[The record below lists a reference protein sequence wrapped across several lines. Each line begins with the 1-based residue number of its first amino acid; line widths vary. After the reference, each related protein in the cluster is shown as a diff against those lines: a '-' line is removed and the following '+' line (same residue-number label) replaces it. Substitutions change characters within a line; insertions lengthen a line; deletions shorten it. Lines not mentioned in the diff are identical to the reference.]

1 MPSSV
6 EEMNLKLE
14 NTRYEILSWLRM
26 LDYQQQEIID
36 MKTRIAEVIKGDVG
50 RKILDRLEEFQ
61 NIFLTKET
69 VIAFFKRDIQRLNDE
84 MKTTSSIPSAF
95 GMIRDDIPK
104 MEQEFNALKKAFNDC
119 IEELL

>member
-1 MPSSV
+1 
-6 EEMNLKLE
+6 MNLKLE

-36 MKTRIAEVIKGDVG
+36 MKTRIAEAIKGDVG
-50 RKILDRLEEFQ
+50 KKILNRLEEFQ

-69 VIAFFKRDIQRLNDE
+69 VIAFFKRDIQRLKDE
-84 MKTTSSIPSAF
+84 MITTSSIPDALHIVR
-95 GMIRDDIPK
+95 GDIPK
-104 MEQEFNALKKAFNDC
+104 MEQEFNALKKTFNDC